1 MYSYEDCIGKNIR
14 EVRLQRSL
22 SQEELARKCGF
33 SNTTLSAYENNR
45 KTPNLFTTAIIARN
59 LNVSIERLFYG
70 DENNSF
76 ITADPDDGRRIV
88 NAIYYL
94 WKMGIIYYHQDYT
107 NGIDL
112 QDYYENASPKGTFLY
127 LQKFDSQIKR
137 LILSLNEFERN
148 KETYSDP
155 DAYLDMLLS
164 SVSAEIN
171 NEINYQPTIRTV
183 IHPNKLP

>member
-59 LNVSIERLFYG
+59 LNVSIDRLFYG
-70 DENNSF
+70 DENDSF

-94 WKMGIIYYHQDYT
+94 WKMGIIYYHQDYI
-107 NGIDL
+107 NGIDPK
-112 QDYYENASPKGTFLY
+112 DYYSNASPNGIY
-127 LQKFDSQIKR
+127 LHLLKFDSQIKR
-137 LILSLNEFERN
+137 LILSLNEFER
-148 KETYSDP
+148 KKDTYSDP

-171 NEINYQPTIRTV
+171 NEINTPSTIRKIV
-183 IHPNKLP
+183 QPNKLP